1 MPVTTTR
8 PAPPVGTAPAATST
22 YRPELQGLRAL
33 AVTLVVCYHVWF
45 DRVSGGVDVFL
56 IVTGFL
62 LTGQLYRA
70 AARGKLSLPQRWS
83 RTLVRLVPSM
93 AVVLMATMVAGFLIL
108 PEGRWHQTVREVVAS
123 VLFLENWQLAADSV
137 DYAARSNTT
146 SVVQHFWSLSIQGQV
161 FLFWPIVI
169 ALVALSCR
177 NVMASGGGGA
187 TLHTRLTITSA
198 VVLVASLAYSI
209 SLTITDQPL
218 AYFQSFTRAWEF
230 ALGALLALWVDR
242 VVLPMWARVTMGWIG
257 VVALVACGLVID
269 GVDIFPGYAA
279 LWPTGCAALV
289 LLAGHTRS
297 PFAADR
303 FLASRGARYLG
314 DLSFT
319 LYLWHWP
326 ILVLYLSGRNQS
338 TVSLRGGF
346 VIIALAVL
354 LSVLTHHFVEKPL
367 IARSFGLRSSVK
379 LAAVF
384 AAAVLL
390 AAGGWQAE
398 AMVRATPTGGVGD
411 TQHPGA
417 MALVTGS
424 VKSAPL
430 LPTAVSVLDD
440 WDNETGWNCSP
451 IPTFAESNI
460 CVQPVQNPAK
470 KVVIVG
476 DSHIQQFGAAL
487 RPIAEKYHWQLIS
500 MLRGACPFSTASET
514 DPNQPGCVEWNNA
527 AVQEIADLKPD
538 AVVTLA
544 SLNVMPGLT
553 EHTPPGF
560 PAQWKRVTDM
570 GIPVLAVRDNPR
582 FNFSMPDCIQH
593 NGIASPICTFD
604 RDDIYAPVP
613 PYEKIADLPADV
625 NFLDTADA
633 ICTATTCP
641 PVVGNVLV
649 YMDDNHLTRS
659 YATTMAGRIEDPV
672 VAAIDR

>member
-1 MPVTTTR
+1 MTTTR
-8 PAPPVGTAPAATST
+8 PAPPAGVAPATTSA

-83 RTLVRLVPSM
+83 RTLVRLLPSM
-93 AVVLMATMVAGFLIL
+93 AVVLVATMVAGFLIL

-137 DYAARSNTT
+137 DYSARSNTT

-169 ALVALSCR
+169 ALVAL
-177 NVMASGGGGA
+177 ASRGIVA

-198 VVLVASLAYSI
+198 VVFVASLAYSI

-218 AYFQSFTRAWEF
+218 AYFHSLTRAWEF
-230 ALGALLALWVDR
+230 ALGALLALWIDR
-242 VVLPMWARVTMGWIG
+242 IVLPMWVRIAMGWVG
-257 VVALVACGLVID
+257 VVALVACGLAIE
-269 GVDIFPGYAA
+269 GVNVFPGYAA
-279 LWPTGCAALV
+279 LWPTGCAV
-289 LLAGHTRS
+289 LILIAGHTRS
-297 PFAADR
+297 RFAADR
-303 FLASRGARYLG
+303 LLASRGARYLG

-326 ILVLYLSGRNQS
+326 ALMLYLSARDQNAVG
-338 TVSLRGGF
+338 LRGGL
-346 VIIALAVL
+346 VIIAIAVV
-354 LSVLTHHFVEKPL
+354 LSVLTHHFVERPL
-367 IARSFGLRSSVK
+367 IDRGFGVRGGVK
-379 LAAVF
+379 LAAVC

-398 AMVRATPTGGVGD
+398 AMARAAPSGVVGD
-411 TQHPGA
+411 AQHPGA
-417 MALVTGS
+417 MALATGS

-440 WDNETGWNCSP
+440 WDDETDWNCSP
-451 IPTFAESNI
+451 MQTFPTSNVCI
-460 CVQPVQNPAK
+460 QPVQDPTK

-500 MLRGACPFSTASET
+500 LLRGACPFSTASET

-527 AVQEIADLKPD
+527 AVDEIADLKPD

-544 SLNVMPGLT
+544 SLDVMPGLT
-553 EHTPPGF
+553 ERTPAGF
-560 PAQWKRVTDM
+560 PAQWKRVTDL

-582 FNFSMPDCIQH
+582 FTFSMPDCIQQ
-593 NGIASPICTFD
+593 NGITSPQCTFD

-613 PYEKIADLPADV
+613 PYEKVPDVPAGV
-625 NFLDTADA
+625 TFLDTADA
-633 ICTATTCP
+633 ICTTTACP
-641 PVVGNVLV
+641 PIIGNVLV
-649 YMDDNHLTRS
+649 YLDNNHLTQS
-659 YATTMAGRIEDPV
+659 YATTMAGRIEDQV
-672 VAAIDR
+672 VAAVGR

>member
-1 MPVTTTR
+1 MTTTR
-8 PAPPVGTAPAATST
+8 QAPPVGVAPATTST

-70 AARGKLSLPQRWS
+70 SARGRFSLPERWS
-83 RTLVRLVPSM
+83 RTLVRLLPSM
-93 AVVLMATMVAGFLIL
+93 TVVLVATVAAGALIL

-137 DYAARSNTT
+137 DYTARSNTT

-169 ALVALSCR
+169 ALVAL
-177 NVMASGGGGA
+177 ASRGVTA
-187 TLHTRLTITSA
+187 TLHTRLTATAGVIF
-198 VVLVASLAYSI
+198 VASLAYSI

-218 AYFQSFTRAWEF
+218 AYFHSLTRAWEF
-230 ALGALLALWVDR
+230 ALGALLALWIDR
-242 VVLPMWARVTMGWIG
+242 IVLPMWARIAMGWFG
-257 VVALVACGLVID
+257 VVALVACGLVIE
-269 GVDIFPGYAA
+269 GVDVFPGYAA
-279 LWPTGCAALV
+279 LWPTGCAVLV

-297 PFAADR
+297 PYAADR

-326 ILVLYLSGRNQS
+326 VLMLYLSGRDQ
-338 TVSLRGGF
+338 TAVGVRGGLL
-346 VIIALAVL
+346 IIAVSVV
-354 LSVLTHHFVEKPL
+354 LSVLTHHVVERPL
-367 IARSFGLRSSVK
+367 IARSIGVRGGVK
-379 LAAVF
+379 LAAVC
-384 AAAVLL
+384 AALVLV
-390 AAGGWQAE
+390 AAGGWQA
-398 AMVRATPTGGVGD
+398 AASVRAVPDGVVGD
-411 TQHPGA
+411 AQHPGA
-417 MALVTGS
+417 MALTTGA

-440 WDNETGWNCSP
+440 WDNETDWNCSP
-451 IPTFAESNI
+451 IPTFTASNVCI
-460 CVQPVQNPAK
+460 QPVQAPTK
-470 KVVIVG
+470 KIVIVG

-487 RPIAEKYHWQLIS
+487 RPLAAKYNWQLIS

-514 DPNQPGCVEWNNA
+514 DPDQPGCVEWNNA
-527 AVQEIADLKPD
+527 AVQEIATLKPD

-544 SLNVMPGLT
+544 SLDVMPGLT

-560 PAQWKRVTDM
+560 PAQWRRVTDL

-582 FNFSMPDCIQH
+582 FDFSMPDCIQT
-593 NGIASPICTFD
+593 NGINSARCTFP
-604 RDDIYAPVP
+604 REDIYSAVP
-613 PYEKIADLPADV
+613 PYEKVAGVPAGV
-625 NFLDTADA
+625 TLVDTADA

-641 PVVGNVLV
+641 PVIGNVLV
-649 YMDDNHLTRS
+649 YLDNNHLTRS
-659 YATTMAGRIEDPV
+659 YATTMAGRIESQV
-672 VAAIDR
+672 LAALGK